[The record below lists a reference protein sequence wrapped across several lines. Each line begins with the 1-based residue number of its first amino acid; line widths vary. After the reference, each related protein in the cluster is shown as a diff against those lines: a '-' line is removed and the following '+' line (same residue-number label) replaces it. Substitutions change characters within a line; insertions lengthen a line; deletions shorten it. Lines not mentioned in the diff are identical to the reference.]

1 MCWLGIISKVNDK
14 TDITNMFGEISEY
27 RGTCISVR
35 QLWILKSGIL
45 SLRQLINLIMR

>member
-1 MCWLGIISKVNDK
+1 MLFKVRAIYIGQGHCSQMCWLGIISKVNDK

-35 QLWILKSGIL
+35 QL
-45 SLRQLINLIMR
+45 